1 MTKNES
7 IKDNI
12 EGDVLKE
19 FESLMLEISQ
29 KHNIVAISCNN
40 PILNSLNDL
49 SKKIL
54 NCEKVLI
61 DKHFECA

>member
-19 FESLMLEISQ
+19 FESLMLEISS

-54 NCEKVLI
+54 NKAVVNESI
-61 DKHFECA
+61 